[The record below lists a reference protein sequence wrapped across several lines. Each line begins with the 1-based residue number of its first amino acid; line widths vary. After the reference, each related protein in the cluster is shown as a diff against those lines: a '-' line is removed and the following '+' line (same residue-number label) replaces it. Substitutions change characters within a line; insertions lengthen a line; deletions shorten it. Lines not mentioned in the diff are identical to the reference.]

1 MSIIKIVD
9 SALVVLLVIVGSNS
23 AWAVYKWTDKHN
35 VIHYDQFPPKNQ
47 KAKKIKTKNQKGNFS
62 QTKSVPSTKTTVPKE
77 ASEEPLPSTQTKTK
91 AIAYR
96 EDCAK
101 AKRNLQILSNNQ
113 RIRIQDNGN
122 YRVLSEQERQKQIN
136 GTKKKISGICQN
148 NPQQQGK

>member
-1 MSIIKIVD
+1 MSIIKIVG
-9 SALVVLLVIVGSNS
+9 STLVVLLVIVGSNS

-62 QTKSVPSTKTTVPKE
+62 QTKSIPSTKTTVPKE
-77 ASEEPLPSTQTKTK
+77 ASEEPRPSTQTKTK

-113 RIRIQDNGN
+113 RIRIQDHGN
-122 YRVLSEQERQKQIN
+122 YRVLSEQERQEQIN
-136 GTKKKISGICQN
+136 GIKKKISGICQH
-148 NPQQQGK
+148 NPQQHGK

>member
-1 MSIIKIVD
+1 MSIIKIVG
-9 SALVVLLVIVGSNS
+9 SGLVVLLVIVGSNA

-47 KAKKIKTKNQKGNFS
+47 KAKKIKTENRKEYSS
-62 QTKSVPSTKTTVPKE
+62 QTKSVPPTKTAVQKE
-77 ASEEPLPSTQTKTK
+77 ASKEPLPSTQTKTK

-122 YRVLSEQERQKQIN
+122 YRVLSKQERQEQIN
-136 GTKKKISGICQN
+136 GIKEQISGICQN
-148 NPQQQGK
+148 NPQQHGK